1 MNVEFEKRIIA
12 LNMLSSRQVAIATEG
27 LMMFKASEGLLSKFG
42 NLLGDIGS
50 FITDNVIKG
59 FLPNI
64 TSTGSKEDKDLIDI
78 KKKLDEYDY
87 LSLRLVDFRIPQGL
101 GIKYLKYVDW
111 LIETATNCQKYI
123 DTNGNALLG
132 TVVDITNNPDKWVGN
147 VKLPKFEE
155 YHKEFFN
162 KGVRDAFTKK
172 GQGKTRWV
180 NLVSRNSDFIVVLDR
195 VQKLNQ
201 LNLVYNY
208 NDYVSY
214 VKDMIDRIDKFV
226 KEVTKKD
233 TSISLSP
240 ESIRVLSNAILSMAK
255 AVEVFGMTSA
265 FINDFNVVIND
276 NKKQILN
283 MR

>member
-64 TSTGSKEDKDLIDI
+64 TSTASKEDKDLIDI

-208 NDYVSY
+208 SDYVSY

-240 ESIRVLSNAILSMAK
+240 DSIRVLSNAILSMAK

>member
-50 FITDNVIKG
+50 FITDNVIKS

-64 TSTGSKEDKDLIDI
+64 TSTGSKGDKYLIDI
-78 KKKLDEYDY
+78 KNKLDEYDY

-123 DTNGNALLG
+123 DTNGNILLG
-132 TVVDITNNPDKWVGN
+132 TIVDITNNPDKWVGN

-265 FINDFNVVIND
+265 FINDFNVIIDD